1 MIEQLVY
8 DMETDIL
15 ARIAHYLSRGAI
27 ASADWQVRKLAQLG
41 ALTKDAQRIINQYR
55 ARILMQSG
63 KAVEDSAEDILAKIK
78 ANSPRKLQS
87 AAAMTPEMR
96 RIVETWAGS
105 ARSKVNL
112 AMASLAQNAGKKYVA
127 AVAKASLSVASGTE
141 TLHRSVMQ
149 SISELDRLDAFVDK
163 AGRTWTPE
171 GYVKMVVRDNQRR
184 ASTATM
190 FQAAA
195 EGDTDLIEVSSHM
208 GARPKCAPYQGR
220 IFSISGSSK
229 KYPALADTSYGQPD
243 GLNGINCSH
252 IFYPFWEGVSEKT
265 YSPYKAAE
273 NRKAY
278 DESQEQRAAERKIRY
293 YKREAA
299 KWDATEGGEQKA
311 AYYRSR
317 VKDAQAEIRKFIDE
331 TGRTRQRDREAIYG

>member
-1 MIEQLVY
+1 MIDKLVY

-15 ARIAHYLSRGAI
+15 ARIAYYLSRGAV
-27 ASADWQVRKLAQLG
+27 ASADWQILKLRQLG
-41 ALTKDAQRIINQYR
+41 ALTQDAQAIINQYR
-55 ARILMQSG
+55 ARILLQTG
-63 KAVEDSAEDILAKIK
+63 KAVTESAEDILAQIRARTPKQLK
-78 ANSPRKLQS
+78 TT
-87 AAAMTPEMR
+87 AAMTPEMR
-96 RIVETWAGS
+96 RIVETWSGS
-105 ARSKVNL
+105 AATKVNL
-112 AMASLAQNAGKKYVA
+112 AMAQLAQNAGTKYVA
-127 AVAKASLSVASGTE
+127 AVSKASLSVVTGTD
-141 TLHRSVMQ
+141 TLQRSVFQ
-149 SISELDRLDAFVDK
+149 AIGELDRLDVFVDR

-195 EGDTDLIEVSSHM
+195 EGDTDLIEVSSHL

-252 IFYPFWEGVSEKT
+252 IFYPFWEGVSEKS

-293 YKREAA
+293 YKREAQ
-299 KWDATEGGEQKA
+299 KWGATEGGEQKA
-311 AYYRSR
+311 AYFKSR
-317 VKDAQAEIRKFIDE
+317 VKDSQAELRAFIDE

>member
-1 MIEQLVY
+1 MIDQLVY

-15 ARIAHYLSRGAI
+15 ARIAYYLSRGSV
-27 ASADWQVRKLAQLG
+27 ASADWQILKLRQLG
-41 ALTKDAQRIINQYR
+41 ALTQDAQAIINQYR
-55 ARILMQSG
+55 ARILLQTG
-63 KAVEDSAEDILAKIK
+63 KAVTESAEDILAQIRARTPKQLK
-78 ANSPRKLQS
+78 TT
-87 AAAMTPEMR
+87 AAMTPEMR
-96 RIVETWAGS
+96 RIVETWSGS
-105 ARSKVNL
+105 AATKVNL
-112 AMASLAQNAGKKYVA
+112 AMAQLAQNAGTKYVA
-127 AVAKASLSVASGTE
+127 AVSKASLSVVTGTD
-141 TLHRSVMQ
+141 TLQRSVFQ
-149 SISELDRLDAFVDK
+149 AIGELDRLDVFVDR

-195 EGDTDLIEVSSHM
+195 EGDTDLIEVSSHL

-252 IFYPFWEGVSEKT
+252 IFYPFWEGVSEKS

-293 YKREAA
+293 YKREAQ
-299 KWDATEGGEQKA
+299 KWGATEGGEQKA
-311 AYYRSR
+311 AYFKSR
-317 VKDAQAEIRKFIDE
+317 VKDSQAELRAFIDE

>member
-1 MIEQLVY
+1 MIDKLVY

-15 ARIAHYLSRGAI
+15 ARIAYYLSRGAV
-27 ASADWQVRKLAQLG
+27 ASADWQTRKLAQLG
-41 ALTKDAQRIINQYR
+41 ALTRDAQAIINQYR
-55 ARILMQSG
+55 ARILLQTG
-63 KAVEDSAEDILAKIK
+63 KAVTESAEDILTQIRARTPKQLKTI
-78 ANSPRKLQS
+78 
-87 AAAMTPEMR
+87 AAMTPEMR
-96 RIVETWAGS
+96 SIIETWSGS
-105 ARSKVNL
+105 AATKVNL
-112 AMASLAQNAGKKYVA
+112 AMAQLAQNAGTKYVA
-127 AVAKASLSVASGTE
+127 AVSKASLSVVTGTD
-141 TLHRSVMQ
+141 TLQRSVFQ
-149 SISELDRLDAFVDK
+149 AIGELDRLDVFVDR

-195 EGDTDLIEVSSHM
+195 EGDTDLIEVSSHL

-252 IFYPFWEGVSEKT
+252 IFYPFWEGVSEKS

-293 YKREAA
+293 YKREAQ
-299 KWDATEGGEQKA
+299 KWGATEGGEQKA
-311 AYYRSR
+311 AYFKSR
-317 VKDAQAEIRKFIDE
+317 VKDSQAELRAFIDE